1 MSCRVVRHNKYHW
14 HNTRLL
20 VLTHESFMIMKQ
32 KSKNLKEIRL
42 KIPHEEIKGLTV
54 SLHTS
59 SHELVIHLEMQAD
72 LRITCVGT
80 REQII
85 DALKVFYQARK
96 GESLAIYGVR

>member
-1 MSCRVVRHNKYHW
+1 
-14 HNTRLL
+14 
-20 VLTHESFMIMKQ
+20 MKQ
-32 KSKNLKEIRL
+32 KSKTLKEIRL

-59 SHELVIHLEMQAD
+59 SNELVVHLDMQAD

-96 GESLAIYGVR
+96 GESMIIYGVRQKSLGMYTTQESDVVKGISRIPLSFTRL